1 MRFLWILLPLLACN
15 TPSFEFSGVPGT
27 LGNGEYGLFINLG
40 SFARGAIELE
50 RNREKLRLLGGDQV
64 VDLVFEHYAKLSP
77 QYRSLL
83 PLKQIFVPD
92 SGPLDR

>member
-1 MRFLWILLPLLACN
+1 GDQVVMQARLKCDIPRRS
-15 TPSFEFSGVPGT
+15 T
-27 LGNGEYGLFINLG
+27 
-40 SFARGAIELE
+40 FARGAIELE
-50 RNREKLRLLGGDQV
+50 RNRAKLRLLGGDQV
-64 VDLVFEHYAKLSP
+64 VDLIFEHYAKLSP